1 MESLFASTIV
11 YWHWWVLALAL
22 LILEVFAPGF
32 IFLWLAVAA
41 GIVGLILY
49 FTPDLAWEYQ
59 FMAFGVF
66 SVVAVTVWWRWLRRH
81 PISTDEPRLN
91 RRGAQYIGRVFTL
104 ATPIVN
110 GYGRIHV
117 DDTYWRIAGV
127 DQPSGTQVEVVAV
140 DGAVL
145 KVRKIA

>member
-1 MESLFASTIV
+1 MESLFPATIV

-41 GIVGLILY
+41 GIVGLMLY

-59 FMAFGVF
+59 FMAFGVL

-81 PISTDEPRLN
+81 PIATDEPRLN

-117 DDTYWRIAGV
+117 DDTYWRIEGA
-127 DQPSGTQVEVVAV
+127 DQPSGTQVEVVSV